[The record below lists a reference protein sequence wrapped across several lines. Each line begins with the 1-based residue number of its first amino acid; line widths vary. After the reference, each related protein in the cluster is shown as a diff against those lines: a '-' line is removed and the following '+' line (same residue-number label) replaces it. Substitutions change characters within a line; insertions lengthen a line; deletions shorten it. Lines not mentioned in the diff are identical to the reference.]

1 MWRPS
6 SSRSC
11 GQSSLNLMSRF
22 CWVRIHDLK
31 STQARHGRFPCSK
44 PCGAEAEAEAAASRC
59 PAPRPRASVT
69 KSSSVIWE
77 RAPPGRKEKRPL
89 REKPAG
95 SLGAAILPAYGRR
108 GQERLRKVGQARAH
122 AKASARRQEREPRPG
137 AGLTLGREAEP
148 GSGEGLG
155 AEAEAPVGAERE
167 AWKREEAGRE
177 AWKREE
183 AGREAGAEA
192 AQGSAARARL
202 VLLGVV
208 HGGAR
213 ASSSPSPEVS
223 WVVGGALRPR

>member
-1 MWRPS
+1 M
-6 SSRSC
+6 
-11 GQSSLNLMSRF
+11 
-22 CWVRIHDLK
+22 K

-44 PCGAEAEAEAAASRC
+44 PCGAEAEAEAEAEASLC

-108 GQERLRKVGQARAH
+108 GQERLRKVGRAGAH
-122 AKASARRQEREPRPG
+122 VKAGARRQEREPRPG

-148 GSGEGLG
+148 GGGAGLR
-155 AEAEAPVGAERE
+155 AEAAAPVGAERE
-167 AWKREEAGRE
+167 AWA
-177 AWKREE
+177 REE

-192 AQGSAARARL
+192 AQGAAARAWL
-202 VLLGVV
+202 VLLRLAARRGP
-208 HGGAR
+208 GAR
-213 ASSSPSPEVS
+213 GPWWRSGFLQQKCRGLWEVRCGPAENS
-223 WVVGGALRPR
+223 G